1 MARRPV
7 QRPTREGR
15 RRMVEAVRE
24 SRVASVVRLVAL
36 GDSRAAILDHC
47 GVCWGLSPRSADRLL
62 AAARAKVAAEL
73 DAEVPELVAAAVAEL
88 GELETEARQMGDQR
102 LRLDCSRRRERLI
115 ELATKHRQQSLPL
128 PATSSAGLGSVGR

>member
-15 RRMVEAVRE
+15 RRMVEALRE

-73 DAEVPELVAAAVAEL
+73 ADEVPKLVRLSLDELRDMEQRAKED
-88 GELETEARQMGDQR
+88 GDQR
-102 LRLDCSRRRERLI
+102 LRLSCSRRRERLI
-115 ELATKHRQQSLPL
+115 ELASKYR
-128 PATSSAGLGSVGR
+128 